1 MSIRS
6 NSVIRLSLVR
16 VLVSVLLLIAPVAG
30 QNARGNRPSRPAPRW
45 PDGRINLNSPPGEPG
60 LWGGSGRLAIN
71 PGSYEPRTTLAAPI
85 HIDNVPLQPWARALI
100 DYRHSNFLKDEPYTR
115 CKPSPGPRL
124 WTTAY
129 GFEILDLRDGQHI
142 YVLNN
147 GGPHSF
153 NIIYMDGR
161 PHPSGRD
168 LVPSYYG
175 HSVGHWDGDTLVIDT
190 VGFNERAWM
199 NRDAFPHT
207 DRMHLVERLTRT
219 DFYMLKYEVTIDDP
233 GAYTAAWTTGFSMQ
247 WTPELELFEYV
258 CQDNNYAPEL
268 MVGSS
273 EQSGNR
279 VSSIVP

>member
-1 MSIRS
+1 MI
-6 NSVIRLSLVR
+6 LSSLFIVP
-16 VLVSVLLLIAPVAG
+16 LAS
-30 QNARGNRPSRPAPRW
+30 QNARGNRPARPAPRW
-45 PDGRINLNSPPGEPG
+45 PDGRINLNSPPGETG

-71 PGSYEPRTTLAAPI
+71 PRSYEPNTTLRAPI
-85 HIDNVPLQPWARALI
+85 HINDVPLQPWARALV

-129 GFEILDLRDGQHI
+129 GFEILDLRDDRHI

-153 NIIYMDGR
+153 HTIYMDGR
-161 PHPSGRD
+161 PHPAGKD

-175 HSVGHWDGDTLVIDT
+175 HSIGHWDGDTLIIDT

-207 DRMHLVERLTRT
+207 DRLHLAERLTRV
-219 DFYMLKYEVTIDDP
+219 DFYTLNYSVTIDDP
-233 GAYTAAWTTGFSMQ
+233 GAYTSPWTTGFSLQ
-247 WTPELELFEYV
+247 WTPDLELFEYI
-258 CQDNNYAPEL
+258 CQENNYAPEL
-268 MVGSS
+268 MSGSEPS
-273 EQSGNR
+273 ADR
-279 VSSIVP
+279 SSPITP